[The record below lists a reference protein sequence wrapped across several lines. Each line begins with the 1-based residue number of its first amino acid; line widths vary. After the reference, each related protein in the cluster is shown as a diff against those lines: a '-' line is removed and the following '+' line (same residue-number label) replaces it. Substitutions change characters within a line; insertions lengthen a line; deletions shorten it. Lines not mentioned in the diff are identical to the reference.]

1 MWGYI
6 KLKSFAQQ
14 RNNKSNKKSSKEWEE
29 KIANHMYEE
38 LTSKIYKG
46 FIQQS
51 GKRNKQ
57 SNLKMARGPGS

>member
-1 MWGYI
+1 M
-6 KLKSFAQQ
+6 KSYP
-14 RNNKSNKKSSKEWEE
+14 KEWEG

-46 FIQQS
+46 FIQLS

-57 SNLKMARGPGS
+57 SNLKMGRGLSS